1 MKYGLRVT
9 FKQKFTGEIL
19 TYYLAPQNDDSE
31 FIVTTLLNGVYM
43 YKILIIEPN
52 QYKTEHYLYKS
63 HYEIERIM
71 MVRLWLNNQPQLI
84 YNALMNY
91 NVWGL
96 SGCPINFHR
105 GICEEG
111 KMKYLKSHHTYHQWI
126 SGMIILNGQRKGN
139 NWNYYDVGNKKTLSG
154 IW

>member
-71 MVRLWLNNQPQLI
+71 MVRL
-84 YNALMNY
+84 
-91 NVWGL
+91 
-96 SGCPINFHR
+96 
-105 GICEEG
+105 
-111 KMKYLKSHHTYHQWI
+111 
-126 SGMIILNGQRKGN
+126 
-139 NWNYYDVGNKKTLSG
+139 
-154 IW
+154 